1 MKKQIVDFMKYRA
14 PINTGLSFLSSIQ
27 TFKTLSKQ
35 SELVDKRQDYYKEEE
50 SVMNTLKSAWEYI
63 NKYNSLPL
71 ITDENYFSDMQKNL
85 KDSSGWENDYKFSVN
100 RKTIMDL
107 YDTQDYIDYYCNVQK
122 VNNVESKNAAGDNVR
137 VDLWRFTYS
146 ETGVSAPLQD
156 YTQYYPK
163 RVGGYDKNKLPTSD
177 GIKSLMNS
185 FYRELQKMDSYG
197 AEIKKHLP
205 LSMCMTYSTLFKQ
218 TEKIWDRTQ
227 ALLSQCIQ
235 YIKN

>member
-1 MKKQIVDFMKYRA
+1 MAQLGLVGDSGDVSDVLNMELVDFSVNKNSDATLSNASVMKKQIVDFMKYRA

-137 VDLWRFTYS
+137 VICGDLLILKQVY
-146 ETGVSAPLQD
+146 
-156 YTQYYPK
+156 
-163 RVGGYDKNKLPTSD
+163 
-177 GIKSLMNS
+177 
-185 FYRELQKMDSYG
+185 
-197 AEIKKHLP
+197 LP
-205 LSMCMTYSTLFKQ
+205 LY
-218 TEKIWDRTQ
+218 KII
-227 ALLSQCIQ
+227 LNIIQ
-235 YIKN
+235 NELADMIKTNVPQ